1 MIQVICCKH
10 VHDMGHEFCLIVDGV
25 QDESL
30 KLFREMILNNHS
42 NEDPPLQNCLALLHF
57 QKVYEQT
64 CAFSERPEFSKYTL
78 FPGSSWLFFLY
89 IPSTCCC

>member
-30 KLFREMILNNHS
+30 KLFRETILEQS
-42 NEDPPLQNCLALLHF
+42 SLTMVLSFIFVLH
-57 QKVYEQT
+57 
-64 CAFSERPEFSKYTL
+64 CCISKK
-78 FPGSSWLFFLY
+78 
-89 IPSTCCC
+89 